1 MAFRRLGV
9 PMIDGVIAGIK
20 SKEKDLQKQFSET
33 LTFLFA
39 EEDIIKEVKGR
50 QYYIKPSLKKILKRK
65 KAEAQRRKDEINL
78 IQKILAEEEQWKK

>member
-1 MAFRRLGV
+1 MSKNVTRISVKVEHGKISKAMNKF
-9 PMIDGVIAGIK
+9 K
-20 SKEKDLQKQFSET
+20 SKVT
-33 LTFLFA
+33 A
-39 EEDIIKEVKGR
+39 EDIIKEVKGR